1 MLKESTVFNIKRT
14 EKTKGFRFYSFLNLY
29 ITSLLL
35 LLEWFFILFIALYDH
50 SHFTLQAKQRKMK
63 EKYKDQD
70 DEERQLRME
79 ILAVSRWS

>member
-1 MLKESTVFNIKRT
+1 
-14 EKTKGFRFYSFLNLY
+14 
-29 ITSLLL
+29 
-35 LLEWFFILFIALYDH
+35 LFIALYDH